1 MFNRGFGGFNHCLWF
16 SNRFFYGGWGM
27 LALAGIL
34 LAAGILIF
42 LVLKNNKKKD
52 NSKDA
57 LERLK
62 IRYVNGELSEEEYL
76 QKKKVLEL

>member
-16 SNRFFYGGWGM
+16 GNRFFFGGWGM
-27 LALAGIL
+27 LALAGII
-34 LAAGILIF
+34 LAAGILIY
-42 LVLKNNKKKD
+42 LIMKSSHKRNA
-52 NSKDA
+52 STDA

-62 IRYVNGELSEEEYL
+62 IRYVHGELSEEEFL

>member
-1 MFNRGFGGFNHCLWF
+1 MFNRGFGGFNYCSWYT
-16 SNRFFYGGWGM
+16 NRFFYGGWGM
-27 LALAGIL
+27 LALAGIA

-42 LVLKNNKKKD
+42 LIMKNNKKRD
-52 NSKDA
+52 TSKDA

-76 QKKKVLEL
+76 QKKKVLGL